1 MKLFASLRRFLSRGE
16 VANQTPES
24 ADAASLR
31 LHFAARYG
39 AFKQLINANKKALEI
54 MSEVEEAL
62 AVAEPFGMGYVRS
75 QCSRLTASV
84 FQSIRQLHILAP
96 ERYADL
102 TPAFEKIKAQLNRLL
117 APRRD
122 VQGLPLFVPMDA
134 LRLEHA
140 SAVGG
145 KMACLG
151 ELRNTLGLPTPDGF
165 TATLAAYWHTLD
177 TSDLREEINRRI
189 QVAQTRRTDQLYALS
204 SSLRQLVV
212 NAPLPDDLERALAEQ
227 ARFVE
232 QRAGG
237 PVRWAVRSSSLMED
251 APGVSFA
258 GQYLSLLGVCTE
270 NLADAYKEVL
280 ASQYSLEAMAY
291 RLRHGL
297 RDQDTAICVGFLVLA
312 PALASGV
319 ACSRDPAGKE
329 PGVHIYA
336 AWGLPKG
343 IVDGEAAA
351 DRYVAEPDALLRM
364 DVAHKDVQYLK
375 APGEGVDRAP
385 VPDAKRDRPCLADN
399 QILELAG
406 IVRRIEEHFGAPQDV
421 EWALQHTP
429 DDAPRFM
436 LLNNRPLL
444 VAPAVEHVAPV
455 QTEEPPLIQG
465 GITISPGSAFG
476 PLFKAMKQAD
486 SLRFPQGAVLLV
498 EKAAPHWAPLLGRAT
513 ALVAVSGNQV
523 GRLANAAREFGVPT
537 LFGVPASC
545 LHLPEGARIT
555 VDASG
560 RNIYQGCVEPLC
572 DPRKTMP
579 NPMLGSPVYLVMEQ
593 AARHILPLH
602 LIDPDAVSFRAES
615 CTTLHDITRFCHE
628 KALQEMFDS
637 SLERRQGAA
646 FCTSKRLVCENT
658 PMQFWVLDLSDGF
671 IEEPPGKTVDLEN
684 IRSAPMLAIWRG
696 MTAKPWEG
704 PPALDTRGFLSVMV
718 EATTNPAL
726 VTGTNS
732 AYAARNYFMISSAFC
747 NLQSRFGFHFCSVE
761 ALVGEH
767 PAENY
772 AGFTFKG
779 GAADLDRR
787 RRRTRF
793 VADLLE
799 KRDFRV
805 NLRQDAL
812 SARIEGGTREVMLR
826 RLEILGYLI
835 VHTRQLDMV
844 MADATSVGRF
854 KAQLDREINE
864 LHAPTPRG

>member
-1 MKLFASLRRFLSRGE
+1 VKLLASLRRFLSGSE
-16 VANQTPES
+16 VADQTPET

-39 AFKQLINANKKALEI
+39 AFKQLLNANKKALEV
-54 MSEVEEAL
+54 MSEVEETLAL
-62 AVAEPFGMGYVRS
+62 AQPFGMGYVRS
-75 QCSRLTASV
+75 QCSRLTTSV
-84 FQSIRQLHILAP
+84 FQAIRQLHILAP
-96 ERYADL
+96 ERYAGL
-102 TPAFEKIKAQLNRLL
+102 TPAFEQIKARLNTLL

-151 ELRNTLGLPTPDGF
+151 ELRNVLGLLTPDGF
-165 TATLAAYWHTLD
+165 AATLAAYWLTLD
-177 TSDLREEINRRI
+177 ANDLHEEINRRI

-212 NAPLPDDLERALAEQ
+212 NAPLPPALVNSLEEQ

-237 PVRWAVRSSSLMED
+237 PVRWAVRSSALMED
-251 APGVSFA
+251 APGMSFA
-258 GQYLSLLGVCTE
+258 GQYLSLLGVCTDD
-270 NLADAYKEVL
+270 LADAYKEVL

-297 RDQDTAICVGFLVLA
+297 RDQDTAMCVGFLVLA
-312 PALASGV
+312 PALAGGV
-319 ACSRDPAGKE
+319 AGSRDPVGAE
-329 PGVHIYA
+329 PGIHIHA

-343 IVDGEAAA
+343 VVDGEATV
-351 DRYVAEPDALLRM
+351 DCFVAEPDALLRKE
-364 DVAHKDVQYLK
+364 VAYKDIQYLK
-375 APGEGVDRAP
+375 APGEGLDRVP
-385 VPDAKRDRPCLADN
+385 VPEAKRDRPCLADE

-406 IVRRIEEHFGAPQDV
+406 IVKRIEEHFGTPQDV
-421 EWALQHTP
+421 EWALQHFP
-429 DDAPRFM
+429 GAKPEFV

-444 VAPAVEHVAPV
+444 LAPAVEHVPPPDA
-455 QTEEPPLIQG
+455 EESLLVQG
-465 GITISPGSAFG
+465 GVTVSPGSAFG

-498 EKAAPHWAPLLGRAT
+498 EQAAPHWAPLLSRAA
-513 ALVAVSGNQV
+513 ALATVSGNPA
-523 GRLANAAREFGVPT
+523 GRLAKAAREFGVPT
-537 LFGVPASC
+537 LFLVPESC
-545 LHLPEGARIT
+545 LDLPEGARIT

-560 RNIYQGCVEPLC
+560 CRIYDGCVEPLC
-572 DPRKTMP
+572 DPRKSMP
-579 NPMLGSPVYLVMEQ
+579 NPMQGSPVYLILEQ
-593 AARHILPLH
+593 ATRYILPLT
-602 LIDPDAVSFRAES
+602 LTDPDGVSFRADS
-615 CTTLHDITRFCHE
+615 CTTLHDIIRFCHE

-637 SLERRQGAA
+637 SLERKQGAA
-646 FCTSKRLVCENT
+646 FGSAKRLVCENT

-671 IEEPPGKTVDLEN
+671 IEEPAGKTVDLEN

-718 EATTNPAL
+718 EATANPAL
-726 VTGTNS
+726 VTGGDS
-732 AYAARNYFMISSAFC
+732 PYAARNYFMISSAFC

-787 RRRTRF
+787 QRRTRF
-793 VADLLE
+793 VAELLE

-805 NLRQDAL
+805 SLRQDAL
-812 SARIEGGTREVMLR
+812 TARIEGGSRDLMLR

-844 MADATSVGRF
+844 MADASSVARF
-854 KAQLDREINE
+854 KAQLDRELNE
-864 LHAPTPRG
+864 LHAPSS